1 MRFIPLNYKEIV
13 ANTPNPQPEPI
24 VEHIPLEDM
33 EGEMVISQCKTI
45 VEKAT
50 EILKMMKPETQLE
63 AWVQS
68 KITVADDY
76 IGSVYDYLKSTP
88 GSKE

>member
-1 MRFIPLNYKEIV
+1 
-13 ANTPNPQPEPI
+13 
-24 VEHIPLEDM
+24 M

-76 IGSVYDYLKSTP
+76 IGSVYDYLKSNP

>member
-1 MRFIPLNYKEIV
+1 MRFIPSNYKELFE
-13 ANTPNPQPEPI
+13 NKPTPQPEPI

-50 EILKMMKPETQLE
+50 EIMKMMNATNC
-63 AWVQS
+63 VRM
-68 KITVADDY
+68 
-76 IGSVYDYLKSTP
+76 
-88 GSKE
+88 

>member
-1 MRFIPLNYKEIV
+1 M
-13 ANTPNPQPEPI
+13 ASSPNPQPEPI

>member
-1 MRFIPLNYKEIV
+1 MRFIPSNYKDIV
-13 ANTPNPQPEPI
+13 ASSPDPQPEQI
-24 VEHIPLEDM
+24 VEHIPLKDM

-50 EILKMMKPETQLE
+50 EIMKMMKPETQLE

-76 IGSVYDYLKSTP
+76 IGSVYDYLKSNP
-88 GSKE
+88 QSKE